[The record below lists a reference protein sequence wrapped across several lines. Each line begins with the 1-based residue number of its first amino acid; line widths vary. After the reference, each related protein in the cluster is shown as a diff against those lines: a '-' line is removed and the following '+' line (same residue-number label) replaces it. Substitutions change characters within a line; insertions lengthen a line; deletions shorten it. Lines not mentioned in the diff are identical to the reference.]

1 MSELAKYILTYCMV
15 GEEQELYLDIDKDD
29 LCNEGHKSDDLYKHC
44 LKIGIIPYL
53 W

>member
-1 MSELAKYILTYCMV
+1 MSELAKYILTYCQE
-15 GEEQELYLDIDKDD
+15 GDEQELYLDIDKDD
-29 LCNEGHKSDDLYKHC
+29 KGNEGHKSDDLYKHC